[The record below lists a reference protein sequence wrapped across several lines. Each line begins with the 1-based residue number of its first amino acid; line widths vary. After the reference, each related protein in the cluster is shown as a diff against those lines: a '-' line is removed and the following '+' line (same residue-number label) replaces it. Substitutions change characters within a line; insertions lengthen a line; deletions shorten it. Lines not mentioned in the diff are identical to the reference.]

1 MGSAGAML
9 IVFAVATGTT
19 ALLTPLIRRLSL
31 RYGLLVPPHPRKLH
45 SLPMSQLGGVALFA
59 GFVAALLVS
68 LLLTTPGSP
77 LVQSNLLR
85 DRYELLRLAL
95 LLTGA
100 TMLWV
105 VSLIDD
111 LYDLPALPRL
121 IWQFVCALV
130 AVGPYLWEQRLYGP
144 DNQASGIIFTAFN
157 NPFTQGAAQ
166 INLHEISPW
175 LAIGVTLFWIVGM
188 TNTINMIDGLD
199 GLAAGVTLIAAAILT
214 LHTLELRQY
223 SVALLP
229 LALAGA
235 CCGFLPYNFHP
246 ARIFMGDSGA
256 MVLGYLLAIAA
267 IIGGAKLASALLVL
281 GIPILDGIWM
291 VFYRRYAGSHSM
303 QADRRHL
310 HHRLLDLGLS
320 QRQVVGLYYG
330 VTAAFGGI
338 ALLVPDGNRLLKLGA
353 LAVLVLLLAGVLIYV
368 TRRESPQV
376 SARR

>member
-1 MGSAGAML
+1 MENLGALLVVFGVAAG
-9 IVFAVATGTT
+9 VT
-19 ALLTPLIRRLSL
+19 AALTPLVRRLSL

-45 SLPMSQLGGVALFA
+45 AQPMSQLGGIAIFVGFA
-59 GFVAALLVS
+59 AALLAS
-68 LLLTTPGSP
+68 LLLTNGGGLFGST
-77 LVQSNLLR
+77 LVR

-95 LLTGA
+95 LLVGA
-100 TMLWV
+100 TMLWI

-121 IWQFVCALV
+121 IWQFICALV
-130 AVGPYLWEQRLYGP
+130 AVGPYLWQQQLYGP
-144 DNQASGIIFTAFN
+144 DHQANGIIFTAFN
-157 NPFTQGAAQ
+157 NPLAVGADQ
-166 INLHEISPW
+166 INLHQISPW
-175 LAIGVTLFWIVGM
+175 LAIGVTLLWIVGM
-188 TNTINMIDGLD
+188 TNTINMLDGLD
-199 GLAAGVTLIAAAILT
+199 GLAAGVTLIAGAILAI
-214 LHTLELRQY
+214 HTLELRQY

-256 MVLGYLLAIAA
+256 MTLGYLLAITA

-281 GIPILDGIWM
+281 GIPILDGFWM
-291 VFYRRYAGSHSM
+291 VFYRRYSGSRSM

-330 VTAAFGGI
+330 VTAAFGAI
-338 ALLVPDGNRLLKLGA
+338 ALLAPDGNRLLKLGA
-353 LAVLVLLLAGVLIYV
+353 LGVLALLLAGVLIYV
-368 TRRESPQV
+368 TRREAPHI